1 MVNHNTYKRRL
12 RRIRAKVSNKSE
24 TFTILH
30 SNIRG
35 YSSKSISLQAIAGCK
50 MPTVLTLNETMLL
63 SNKELNLKGRYC
75 FTSNRTGT
83 GGGGIA
89 TCIRKNDKGDTI
101 KMYEGEDDLE
111 LLVTRHGQYSTPIN
125 ILNIYGAVES
135 RSTKDKIK
143 ERWIKI
149 REIIKQIE
157 AKRELLVVI
166 VDLNAHVGDIIP
178 GNKAKISYGGQFLR
192 EFLESE
198 QYTLVNATDKTVGG
212 PFTRIDPS
220 NEESKSALDLVVVSN
235 GLLKYVDSV
244 VIDKERLFTTARPV
258 SKCKVNYTD
267 HYSLL
272 LTLSLPSGKTKRLK
286 NQTTMWNTNREG
298 GWELY
303 ENLTTENRVLEDA
316 AKSTANANEIMEI
329 IHKELDNAKYSAFGK
344 VKVKDNCQYDKELAE
359 IQMRKAA
366 AISNGQVD
374 IENVEKEIASTLLVK
389 QRDSFKK
396 N

>member
-1 MVNHNTYKRRL
+1 M
-12 RRIRAKVSNKSE
+12 AD
-24 TFTILH
+24 
-30 SNIRG
+30 
-35 YSSKSISLQAIAGCK
+35 SSKSISLQAIAGCK

-166 VDLNAHVGDIIP
+166 GDLNAHVGDIIP

-212 PFTRIDPS
+212 PFTRI
-220 NEESKSALDLVVVSN
+220 E
-235 GLLKYVDSV
+235 
-244 VIDKERLFTTARPV
+244 
-258 SKCKVNYTD
+258 
-267 HYSLL
+267 
-272 LTLSLPSGKTKRLK
+272 TLQMKR
-286 NQTTMWNTNREG
+286 
-298 GWELY
+298 
-303 ENLTTENRVLEDA
+303 
-316 AKSTANANEIMEI
+316 
-329 IHKELDNAKYSAFGK
+329 
-344 VKVKDNCQYDKELAE
+344 
-359 IQMRKAA
+359 
-366 AISNGQVD
+366 
-374 IENVEKEIASTLLVK
+374 AS
-389 QRDSFKK
+389 QR
-396 N
+396 